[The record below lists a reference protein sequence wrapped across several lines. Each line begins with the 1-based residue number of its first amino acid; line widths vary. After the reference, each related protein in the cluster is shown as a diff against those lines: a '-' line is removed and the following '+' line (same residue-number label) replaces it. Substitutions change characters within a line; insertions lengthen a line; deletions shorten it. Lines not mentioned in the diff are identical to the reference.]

1 MHCSFQVGCGLVEVE
16 VGLITRDLLLLP
28 SCPPT
33 PATHW
38 QLNVAQPPEM
48 QDFLLQKGI
57 IIVLGSF
64 FHLLLAPSG
73 ALIAIPTYY

>member
-1 MHCSFQVGCGLVEVE
+1 MHCSFQAGCGLVEVEVE

-64 FHLLLAPSG
+64 FHLLLSK
-73 ALIAIPTYY
+73 